1 MSSICATCHSTRRF
15 SESFVKDSSASKV
28 DPFFF
33 AHETLLAMSHEESP
47 GNLRPFGRFRF
58 CHTDLHTQ
66 PTPHS
71 FRTSCLFAAMDDF
84 DDQLLALAGDESDS
98 DQENGSG
105 AGPSRSPSPAPAAA
119 ARSPSPQQSLPD
131 TSTEA
136 KSSKTA
142 ARRGATMAKRRKADE
157 SEEEG
162 EA

>member
-1 MSSICATCHSTRRF
+1 MSSLRQTCHSTRRLP
-15 SESFVKDSSASKV
+15 ESFVKNSSASKV
-28 DPFFF
+28 GSLVLCPRNISGNV
-33 AHETLLAMSHEESP
+33 ACGVP
-47 GNLRPFGRFRF
+47 GISRPSGRFRI

-66 PTPHS
+66 STLNFHPV
-71 FRTSCLFAAMDDF
+71 AAMDDF

-98 DQENGSG
+98 EQENGSG
-105 AGPSRSPSPAPAAA
+105 AGPSRSPSPAAA
-119 ARSPSPQQSLPD
+119 ARSPSPQQSIPD

-142 ARRGATMAKRRKADE
+142 ARRGATMTKRRKADE